1 MNKKNIVV
9 IILVIAL
16 IALAGYFYYGVTKCT
31 TVATE
36 LGASLQACG
45 AGLETCTG
53 QATQCQQALIT
64 LQQTCTPVPP
74 TE

>member
-16 IALAGYFYYGVTKCT
+16 IALAGYFYSGVTKCT

-36 LGASLQACG
+36 LGANLQACG
-45 AGLETCTG
+45 AGLETCTT
-53 QATQCQQALIT
+53 QATQCQQALTT
-64 LQQTCTPVPP
+64 LQQTCAPFLL